1 MNNSVLS
8 GSVAKRLARPFC
20 AAAILAAMAWPAQS
34 STPQGEFAV
43 EGAGLAKC
51 PAFLEARTARSD
63 AYSRFIGYVEGYM
76 TAANRYAPE
85 TFDLSPYQTG
95 ELFGMIIENHCKSNP
110 DDQLYY
116 IVQSLAAQLDGDRLV
131 NRSDLMRING
141 SETGPVAVYEEVV
154 RRMQQRLTE
163 ENLYRGEADGQ
174 FDEELQRSIENYQA
188 AVGLQPSG
196 MPDTLTLWILFS
208 PQQAG

>member
-1 MNNSVLS
+1 MTIPDLFNTACRALVL
-8 GSVAKRLARPFC
+8 PFC
-20 AAAILAAMAWPAQS
+20 AGAALAAFAWPAES

-51 PAFLEARTARSD
+51 AAFLEARASRSD

-76 TAANRYAPE
+76 TAANRYSPE

-116 IVQSLAAQLDGDRLV
+116 IVQSLAAQLVNDRLI
-131 NRSDLMRING
+131 NRSGMMRIDG
-141 SETGPVAVYEEVV
+141 SESGPVAVYEEVV
-154 RRMQQRLTE
+154 RRMQQRLAE
-163 ENLYRGEADGQ
+163 EGLYGGEADGQ

-188 AVGLQPSG
+188 AVGIQPSG
-196 MPDTLTLWILFS
+196 LPDTLTLWILFS

>member
-1 MNNSVLS
+1 MRLTDLFNMVC
-8 GSVAKRLARPFC
+8 RTLARPAC
-20 AAAILAAMAWPAQS
+20 AGAVLAALAWPAES

-51 PAFLEARTARSD
+51 PAFLEARASRSD

-76 TAANRYAPE
+76 TAANRYSPE

-95 ELFGMIIENHCKSNP
+95 ELFGMIIENHCKTNP

-116 IVQSLAAQLDGDRLV
+116 IVQSLAAQLEGDRLV
-131 NRSDLMRING
+131 NRSSMMRIDG

-163 ENLYRGEADGQ
+163 EDLYSGEADGQ

-188 AVGLQPSG
+188 AVGIQPSG
-196 MPDTLTLWILFS
+196 LPDTLTLWILFS

>member
-1 MNNSVLS
+1 MKEWIFEGAV
-8 GSVAKRLARPFC
+8 VRRLARPVF
-20 AAAILAAMAWPAQS
+20 ATVFLAALAWPAQS
-34 STPQGEFAV
+34 STPGGEFAV

-51 PAFLEARTARSD
+51 PAFLEARASRSD

-76 TAANRYAPE
+76 TAANRYSPE

-116 IVQSLAAQLDGDRLV
+116 IVQSLALQLEADRLK
-131 NRSDLMRING
+131 NRSSMMRIDG
-141 SETGPVAVYEEVV
+141 SETGSVAVYEEVV
-154 RRMQQRLTE
+154 RRMQVRLAE
-163 ENLYRGEADGQ
+163 ENLYSGEADGQ